1 MKKRQEIGRG
11 LRLPVDSTGC
21 RVHDQAV
28 NRLIV
33 VANESYEEFAKR
45 LQGEYEADCG
55 VTFGKVPLSA
65 LAKLP
70 TLDADGEEVP
80 IGREQAA
87 VLHRALVASGVLDE
101 TGRLQP
107 AFDTRRD
114 GFDLGL
120 PKDFRHLGTAV
131 IDLLG
136 SYQIERHIQ
145 PERQPR
151 KNRLRKEV
159 QLGADFQELWA
170 RIKARTTYRV
180 EFDSKDL
187 IAKAAAAVRDL
198 PKAEPRSILVDVG
211 RIDVKRGGTETH
223 AISTYEESPAF
234 RRFTVRD
241 LLGYLQNRTELTRST
256 LLAILKRSGRLDD
269 VFVDAQRFLDAAA
282 EKIQEEL
289 HSLLVGGIRYEK
301 LDPSS
306 PDSEW
311 EMTSF
316 KDDELFDY
324 LSSLEVNPGK
334 SIYDFVTYDS
344 EVERAFAK
352 KLNDR
357 EDIRLFVKLP
367 SWFVIDTPVGTYNP
381 DWAIVKPH
389 STTVYMVRET
399 KATKDFR
406 MRRGIENEKLRCGE
420 RHFDALGVSFDV
432 VVTAEEV

>member
-1 MKKRQEIGRG
+1 
-11 LRLPVDSTGC
+11 
-21 RVHDQAV
+21 
-28 NRLIV
+28 
-33 VANESYEEFAKR
+33 VAA
-45 LQGEYEADCG
+45 G
-55 VTFGKVPLSA
+55 
-65 LAKLP
+65 
-70 TLDADGEEVP
+70 
-80 IGREQAA
+80 
-87 VLHRALVASGVLDE
+87 
-101 TGRLQP
+101 
-107 AFDTRRD
+107 
-114 GFDLGL
+114 
-120 PKDFRHLGTAV
+120 
-131 IDLLG
+131 
-136 SYQIERHIQ
+136 
-145 PERQPR
+145 
-151 KNRLRKEV
+151 
-159 QLGADFQELWA
+159 
-170 RIKARTTYRV
+170 
-180 EFDSKDL
+180 KDL

-234 RRFTVRD
+234 RRFTVPD

-381 DWAIVKPH
+381 DWAIVKHH

-406 MRRGIENEKLRCGE
+406 MRRGIENETLRCGE